1 MFLVMSDSHYDR
13 KVVEHLKAKYQGQ
26 VSAIFHCGD
35 SELESSDSV
44 WSGITVVAGNCDYD
58 PGYKE
63 SQLVEVEGKRVLITH
78 GHLYNVGFGLDRYNY
93 FAEEQ
98 QADIALFGHIH
109 QPVAQMIGKTLFI
122 NPGSVS
128 QPRGQYNIKMYATV
142 EILSN
147 SYKVTYYTLE
157 HEPIPGL
164 AFEFKID

>member
-13 KVVEHLKAKYQGQ
+13 KVVEQIKAKYQGQ

-44 WSGITVVAGNCDYD
+44 WSGVHVVAGNCDYD

-63 SQLVEVEGKRVLITH
+63 SKLVEVEGKRVLISH
-78 GHLYNVGFGLDRYNY
+78 GHLYNVGFGLDRYSY

-98 QADIALFGHIH
+98 KADIALFGHIH
-109 QPVAQMIGKTLFI
+109 QPVAQVIGKTLFI

-142 EILSN
+142 EVEDN
-147 SYKVTYYTLE
+147 YYKVTYYTLE
-157 HEPIPGL
+157 HEPIDGL
-164 AFEFKID
+164 AFEFTIG